1 MVKSTDG
8 EARHSGNA
16 DRTERLVKEMEGKKR
31 KSVEI
36 RTEGIKTVLCMY
48 VPVCLCVCSCVC
60 VRVCVCVHACMWVR
74 SCTQM
79 SSIMKHPADLCGSS
93 LLGRMDKR

>member
-16 DRTERLVKEMEGKKR
+16 DHTERLVKEMEGKKR

-36 RTEGIKTVLCMY
+36 RTEGTKTVLCMY

-60 VRVCVCVHACMWVR
+60 VCSCMYVCSCMFVGALLHTDVFHYEA
-74 SCTQM
+74 SC
-79 SSIMKHPADLCGSS
+79 
-93 LLGRMDKR
+93 